1 MFSDLL
7 REAKADI
14 SWTTDIRRTLHKNPE
29 LMYEEHETSKLI
41 RSTLD
46 QLGIPYQF
54 PVAGTG
60 VIAAIGSGIE
70 PCIALRADM
79 DALPIN
85 EESGVD
91 YQSTTPGKMHA
102 CGHDAHVAML
112 LGAAKILKSR
122 EAELCGTVK
131 LIFQP
136 AEEGGAG
143 GHRMVSEG
151 ALKAPDVSRIF
162 GIHVWPS
169 LPTGTVGGREGTIL
183 AAMDGFRI
191 TVTGQGGHAAYPHL
205 ARDPVTTL
213 AQIICNLQTIVSR
226 GADPLSSSVVSVTA
240 MGGGSAFNVIPDEVY
255 AIGTIRSTT
264 TAGLKDIRSSIT
276 RIAEAVAA
284 AHRCSA
290 KVTGLDG
297 IISYPATVSEK
308 HCWEVA
314 RDLVSGASSEGI
326 KVVEVLP
333 SMAGEDFAYYTE
345 RIPGVFVLLGIAN
358 ESLGTTHFLHSPKFK
373 LDEDA
378 LPIGSAWHAAFA
390 IKSLQELSV
399 K

>member
-14 SWTTDIRRTLHKNPE
+14 SWTTDIRRTLHENPE

-54 PVAGTG
+54 PVAATG
-60 VIAAIGSGIE
+60 VIATIGSGIE

-91 YQSTTPGKMHA
+91 YQSTVPGKMHA

-112 LGAAKILKSR
+112 LGAAKLLKSR
-122 EAELCGTVK
+122 EAELGGTVK

-136 AEEGGAG
+136 AEEGGG
-143 GHRMVSEG
+143 GGQRMVSEG
-151 ALKAPDVSRIF
+151 VLEAPNVSRIF

-183 AAMDGFRI
+183 AAVDGFRI
-191 TVTGQGGHAAYPHL
+191 TVTGKGGHAAYPQL
-205 ARDPVTTL
+205 VSDPIATL

-226 GADPLSSSVVSVTA
+226 ETDPLSSSVVSVTA
-240 MGGGSAFNVIPDEVY
+240 ISGGSAYNVIPDEAY

-264 TAGLKDIRSSIT
+264 TASLKAVRSSIT

-284 AHRCSA
+284 AHRCTA
-290 KVTGLDG
+290 KVTEFDG
-297 IISYPATVSEK
+297 AMSCPATVSEK

-314 RDLVSGASSEGI
+314 RDLVSGASAEGI
-326 KVVEVLP
+326 EVVEVTP
-333 SMAGEDFAYYTE
+333 SMGAEDFAYYTE
-345 RIPGVFVLLGIAN
+345 KLPGVFVLLGVAN
-358 ESLGTTHFLHSPKFK
+358 KSLGATHFLHSPNFK
-373 LDEDA
+373 LDEAA
-378 LPIGSAWHAAFA
+378 LPIGAAWHAAFA
-390 IKSLQELSV
+390 IKSLQELSA